1 MFHQRGRTNALSQTK
16 YIMKK
21 FFSLPALIAIVSV
34 LTGCD
39 KEPLCPIGYCYDE
52 YQDICIPCN
61 GGGYYPPSPD
71 TSVIVVSPPVVPPQL
86 IWEPVPGQG
95 IIYLHTGTNINIG
108 PTAMLTEFGMVF
120 VYIAPSVF
128 GQAAMLAETE
138 REMNPMF
145 PRPLLVTYGNVI
157 QPIQTG
163 FGPVYRTA
171 VSFSI
176 CTMCMWQ

>member
-1 MFHQRGRTNALSQTK
+1 
-16 YIMKK
+16 MKK
-21 FFSLPALIAIVSV
+21 LLFFAAMIASVSA

-39 KEPLCPIGYCYDE
+39 KEPLCPPNHCYDE
-52 YQDICIPCN
+52 SADICFPC
-61 GGGYYPPSPD
+61 GGGYYPPPPAPD
-71 TSVIVVSPPVVPPQL
+71 TTVIVVPPPVVPPQL

-95 IIYLHTGTNINIG
+95 IIYLHTGNSINIG
-108 PTAMLTEFGMVF
+108 PAAMLNEYGQMVF
-120 VYIAPSVF
+120 VYISPSVF
-128 GQAAMLAETE
+128 GQAVMLAETE
-138 REMNPMF
+138 REMNPMY